1 MGHFPALAGCSRAQL
16 ARIEASTAA
25 IDLAADRV
33 LVREG
38 ARADQVLFLAS
49 GRGRATVGGTTVG
62 VYEPGSCIGARSVVT
77 RTANP
82 ATVTAETPVT
92 VHAASARDFRL
103 LIDIPAIDRL
113 VEEEPMLSPITP
125 ARPDELDSPGGGGT
139 TLDAVPS
146 DRTLAAVLFTD
157 IVESTAH
164 LTLVGDAAW
173 HGVLDAHD
181 VLVQREVR
189 RHGGTV
195 VNLLGD
201 GMVARFDCV
210 KSAIWCGL
218 AIRDGLR
225 ELGLEVRSGVHAGE
239 IELRDSG
246 ISGIAVHIAHRICRV
261 ADAGHIL
268 VSGTAVDLLAGS
280 GLTFEPAGTH
290 RLKGLGA
297 GWPLFS
303 VSAVP
308 HPSRG
313 RLPSRRLMPSG
324 RSSIG
329 A

>member
-1 MGHFPALAGCSRAQL
+1 
-16 ARIEASTAA
+16 
-25 IDLAADRV
+25 
-33 LVREG
+33 
-38 ARADQVLFLAS
+38 VLFLAT
-49 GRGRATVGGTTVG
+49 GRGCATVGGVAVG
-62 VYEPGSCIGARSVVT
+62 VYEPGSCIGARAVVT

-82 ATVTAETPVT
+82 ATVTAQTPLIA
-92 VHAASARDFRL
+92 HAASAREFRS

-113 VEEEPMLSPITP
+113 VEEEPMLSPIIP
-125 ARPDELDSPGGGGT
+125 SGRLDLECAGDAA
-139 TLDAVPS
+139 LQAVPS

-218 AIRDGLR
+218 AIRDGLH
-225 ELGLEVRSGVHAGE
+225 ELGLDVRSGVHAGE

-280 GLTFEPAGTH
+280 GLVFEPAGTH

-313 RLPSRRLMPSG
+313 PLPSRRLMPSG